1 MELKK
6 CVRCGCFFATNGD
19 VCCNCASKDK
29 HDIYALNN
37 YIVNS
42 TDIPSVDSLSYN
54 TGVSAKNINRFIENN
69 IIKYIFLLTV
79 PIDIIFSLIKIKK
92 TKSFIFL
99 KKSIDKTTL
108 CR

>member
-42 TDIPSVDSLSYN
+42 TDIPSVY
-54 TGVSAKNINRFIENN
+54 
-69 IIKYIFLLTV
+69 LTIQAFQLRISTV
-79 PIDIIFSLIKIKK
+79 L
-92 TKSFIFL
+92 
-99 KKSIDKTTL
+99 
-108 CR
+108 

>member
-69 IIKYIFLLTV
+69 IINKF
-79 PIDIIFSLIKIKK
+79 
-92 TKSFIFL
+92 
-99 KKSIDKTTL
+99 
-108 CR
+108 

>member
-42 TDIPSVDSLSYN
+42 TDIPSV
-54 TGVSAKNINRFIENN
+54 
-69 IIKYIFLLTV
+69 LTIQAFQLRISTV
-79 PIDIIFSLIKIKK
+79 L
-92 TKSFIFL
+92 
-99 KKSIDKTTL
+99 
-108 CR
+108 